1 MQTGL
6 DVLHTTDWDRTFHAY
21 GAAGDAPGAL
31 SGLLADDPDTL
42 TRSLDY
48 LYSAIVHQGT
58 LYPATVP
65 TVLFVAGLLE
75 RPDGGRPH
83 PDAGA
88 RPEPL
93 RAALLGFL
101 RDAAESAATAAG
113 ATDDDLAELAR
124 LSPAERD
131 RVLRLIRE
139 EDDEVWEEPALEA
152 LTWQAVVD
160 LRAAAPV
167 LRDAVQPLLT
177 CSNALLRS
185 RAVEAAA
192 AIAAL
197 GGLELDL
204 SGAAD
209 MAESRDEAAVIVLAK
224 GEAGGDT
231 AEFLTHADP
240 AIRACAALAPSQRDN
255 PEATRVLAEALE
267 DPRAA
272 DQWFRTRPAAF
283 GGHVRFTLVRTLA
296 ERARPEDAERLLPVH
311 RRMAALS
318 SAYTAERDCGPL
330 LELAFPRR
338 AGADGPGGPGG
349 PADGPTGVQRA
360 YLSALLDNDDIWS
373 GTVANFSVHL
383 KCLGLPRDREGIRE
397 LVRA

>member
-21 GAAGDAPGAL
+21 GVSGDAPGRL

-48 LYSAIVHQGT
+48 LYSAMLHQGT

-75 RPDGGRPH
+75 RPDTGRPH
-83 PDAGA
+83 PEAGA
-88 RPEPL
+88 GREPL

-101 RDAAESAATAAG
+101 RDTAESAAIPG
-113 ATDDDLAELAR
+113 TDAELAERAR
-124 LSPAERD
+124 LSPSERD
-131 RVLRLIRE
+131 RVLGAIRA
-139 EDDEVWEEPALEA
+139 DDEQVWEEPALEA

-177 CSNALLRS
+177 CPDALLRS

-192 AIAAL
+192 AVAAL
-197 GGLELDL
+197 GGLDLDL

-209 MAESRDEAAVIVLAK
+209 MAETRDEAAVIVLAK

-231 AEFLTHADP
+231 SEFLTHADP
-240 AIRACAALAPSQRDN
+240 AIRACAALAPALSGDPR
-255 PEATRVLAEALE
+255 ATRVLVEALE
-267 DPRAA
+267 DPREA
-272 DQWFRTRPAAF
+272 DQWFGNRPAAF

-296 ERARPEDAERLLPVH
+296 ERAGPEDAARLLPVH

-318 SAYTAERDCGPL
+318 SAYTAEADCGPL
-330 LELAFPRR
+330 LDLAFSR
-338 AGADGPGGPGG
+338 APGNGAPHE
-349 PADGPTGVQRA
+349 PTAVQKA
-360 YLSALLDNDDIWS
+360 YLRALLDNDDIWA
-373 GTVANFSVHL
+373 GTVANFSVRL
-383 KCLGLPRDREGIRE
+383 KALGLPMDREGVQE
-397 LVRA
+397 LVDA

>member
-21 GAAGDAPGAL
+21 GASGDAPGRL

-48 LYSAIVHQGT
+48 LYSAMLHQGT
-58 LYPATVP
+58 LFPATVP

-75 RPDGGRPH
+75 RPGAGRPH

-88 RPEPL
+88 GPEPL

-101 RDAAESAATAAG
+101 RDTAESAAAG
-113 ATDDDLAELAR
+113 RTRAGRAERAR
-124 LSPAERD
+124 LSPAERE
-131 RVLRLIRE
+131 RALGAIGA
-139 EDDEVWEEPALEA
+139 EDGGVGQEAAREA
-152 LTWQAVVD
+152 LTRQAVLD

-177 CSNALLRS
+177 CPDALLRS

-192 AIAAL
+192 AVAAL
-197 GGLELDL
+197 GGLDLDL

-209 MAESRDEAAVIVLAK
+209 MAETRDEAAVIVLAK

-231 AEFLTHADP
+231 SEFLTHADP
-240 AIRACAALAPSQRDN
+240 AIRACAALAPALSDT
-255 PEATRVLAEALE
+255 PEATRVLVEALD

-272 DQWFRTRPAAF
+272 DQWFGTRPAAF

-296 ERARPEDAERLLPVH
+296 ERARPEDAPRLLPVH
-311 RRMAALS
+311 RRMAALA

-330 LELAFPRR
+330 LELAFPRPPGD
-338 AGADGPGGPGG
+338 GAEGGPGE
-349 PADGPTGVQRA
+349 VQRA
-360 YLSALLDNDDIWS
+360 YLRALLDNDEIWA
-373 GTVANFSVHL
+373 GTVTAFPAHL
-383 KCLGLPRDREGIRE
+383 RGLGLPMDREGVQKLAE
-397 LVRA
+397 A